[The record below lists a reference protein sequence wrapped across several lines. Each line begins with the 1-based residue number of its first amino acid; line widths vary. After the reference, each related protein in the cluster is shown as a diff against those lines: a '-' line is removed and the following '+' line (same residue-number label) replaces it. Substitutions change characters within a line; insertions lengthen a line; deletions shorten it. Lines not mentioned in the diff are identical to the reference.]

1 MFVDSPRLTQHFFL
15 RVADIMYTSGTT
27 GNPKGVRLSHGN
39 VMASVAGLIGIGV
52 EIFETDVYLRYEVPP
67 P

>member
-1 MFVDSPRLTQHFFL
+1 
-15 RVADIMYTSGTT
+15 MYTSGTT